1 MKPLFSIIT
10 VTYNAARTLP
20 RTLGSVGEQTC
31 RLFEHIIID
40 GGSTDGTLALIE
52 ADVAGSPGRIV
63 VSEPDHGL
71 YDAMNKG
78 MGLAS
83 GDYLIFLN
91 AGDRFASAGTLQ
103 LIADKIMANDYP
115 GVVYGQTDLVDD
127 TGHRIG
133 PRHLTA
139 PPTLSYADFARGMLV
154 CHQAFVVLR
163 RIAPPYSLRYRFSA
177 DYDWCIKCL
186 QHSRSNVYAGTVLIH
201 YLAEGLTTANHRA
214 SLRERFRIM
223 CRYYGLFPTLV
234 RHIGFFFR
242 HRKFKKS
249 LKNQPTR

>member
-10 VTYNAARTLP
+10 VTYNAARTLQ
-20 RTLGSVGEQTC
+20 RTLDSVRCQSC
-31 RLFEHIIID
+31 RLFEHIIVD
-40 GGSTDGTLALIE
+40 GGSSDDTLRLIE
-52 ADVAGSPGRIV
+52 ADTAGMQQRTVI
-63 VSEPDHGL
+63 SEPDNGL

-78 MGLAS
+78 MGLAK

-91 AGDRFASAGTLQ
+91 AGDRFASCETLQ

-127 TGHRIG
+127 SGRRLG

-139 PPTLSYADFARGMLV
+139 PPQLTYADFARGMLV

-186 QHSRSNVYAGTVLIH
+186 QHSRHNVYAGTVLIH
-201 YLAEGLTTANHRA
+201 YLAEGLTTANHRH
-214 SLRERFRIM
+214 SLWERFRIM
-223 CRYYGLFPTLV
+223 SHYYGLLPTLV
-234 RHIGFFFR
+234 RHVGFFFR
-242 HRKFKKS
+242 NRRFKKS
-249 LKNQPTR
+249 IQKK